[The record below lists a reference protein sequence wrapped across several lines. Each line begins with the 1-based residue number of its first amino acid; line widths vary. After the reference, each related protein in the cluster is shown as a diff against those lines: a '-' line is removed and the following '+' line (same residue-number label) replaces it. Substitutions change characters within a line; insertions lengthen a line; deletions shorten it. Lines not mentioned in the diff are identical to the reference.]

1 MPPGRVTVILTQSPR
16 AEMTFGDTVIAAVGA
31 GVVGSSVGSSVGG
44 SVVGSSVGGSVVG
57 WLVVG
62 VGLAGD
68 VGLGVGVAARAVL
81 VASRQAAAPD
91 INAVTIRYMIA
102 SEGTVRGAGEHV
114 LSSHSTAGWRPGSGA
129 KVAACPPIGP
139 ASA

>member
-1 MPPGRVTVILTQSPR
+1 M
-16 AEMTFGDTVIAAVGA
+16 IAAAGA

-44 SVVGSSVGGSVVG
+44 SVMG

-62 VGLAGD
+62 VGVSGD

-91 INAVTIRYMIA
+91 INAVTVRYMIA
-102 SEGTVRGAGEHV
+102 SEGTVKGAGEHV
-114 LSSHSTAGWRPGSGA
+114 LPSHSTAGWDPGSGA
-129 KVAACPPIGP
+129 KVAARPPIGP
-139 ASA
+139 VSA